1 MKSLFKF
8 WLSLCLAW
16 VLSDVNCLIQKDGR
30 RLQST
35 EEKEEENVMSI
46 LADIYIVKILNK
58 ILIYKLI

>member
-1 MKSLFKF
+1 M
-8 WLSLCLAW
+8 
-16 VLSDVNCLIQKDGR
+16 NCLIQKDGR

-58 ILIYKLI
+58 ILIYELME